1 MKKLSSVI
9 ENISRV
15 NGFVILKPEFMK
27 HENGFL
33 ALLKN
38 NGWNII
44 QKKRCVLTQEQAE
57 ALYKPHKGKEFFNDL
72 CRYMSSGECLC
83 CLCQKDCDD
92 PIKDMSSLKD
102 KVRDKWGK
110 DEMKNAMHSSDSIE
124 NVDRESSVVFN
135 NFVTE
140 SISDMLPAYND
151 ESDGSPIIN
160 ELKSLYCEEINAF
173 YQYWIVKDFLV
184 GRERPSIAKKYE
196 EYALDELTDHSAKIL
211 KRLSELNADITDMLN
226 MYNNDTRTV
235 DKYMIPNATLS
246 TVSSIQQNIAAE
258 EAAIAH
264 YKRVILMTEVSDPV
278 TNQMLKDILADEE
291 EHRSELHDFLM
302 DITSH

>member
-15 NGFVILKPEFMK
+15 NGFVILKPEFME

-33 ALLKN
+33 TLLKN

-44 QKKRCVLTQEQAE
+44 QKKRGVLTQEQAE

-72 CRYMSSGECLC
+72 VRYMSSGECLC

-124 NVDRESSVVFN
+124 NVDRESSAVFN
-135 NFVTE
+135 NSVTE
-140 SISDMLPAYND
+140 SIEEITAYNY
-151 ESDGSPIIN
+151 EPDGSPIIN

-184 GRERPSIAKKYE
+184 GSERPSIAKKYE

-211 KRLSELNADITDMLN
+211 KRLSELNADITDILN
-226 MYNNDTRTV
+226 LYNNDTYTV
-235 DKYMIPNATLS
+235 EKYMIPNATLS

-278 TNQMLKDILADEE
+278 TNQMLKGILADEE
-291 EHRSELHDFLM
+291 EHRAELHDFLM